1 MNKNTEMPEWIKQ
14 KCEKLFLDSNDVQI
28 NLVNDSISFGFDQCF
43 EILAPQI
50 KVMKETL
57 EYIAKK
63 KGWEYDEE
71 EDNFELNLSNIQL
84 AIYLAK
90 KALKEIEAMK

>member
-1 MNKNTEMPEWIKQ
+1 MSEKKEMPEWIK
-14 KCEKLFLDSNDVQI
+14 EKRDKFILNCDDKKITLI
-28 NLVNDSISFGFDQCF
+28 NDSIVFGFDQCF

-57 EYIAKK
+57 DYITKHSGYA
-63 KGWEYDEE
+63 YDEE
-71 EDNFELNLSNIQL
+71 EDNFELNLSNLQL
-84 AIYLAK
+84 TIFVAK